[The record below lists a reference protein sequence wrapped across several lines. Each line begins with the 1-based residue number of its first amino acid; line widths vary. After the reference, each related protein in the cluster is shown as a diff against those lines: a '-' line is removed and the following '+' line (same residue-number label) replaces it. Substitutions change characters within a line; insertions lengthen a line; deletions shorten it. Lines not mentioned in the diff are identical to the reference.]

1 MEGGALEERFVQ
13 PCDSPDRVAIEPACS
28 RPGFRLAMR
37 RIGVGLVGSMGERDE
52 VVESVAGGQVVGSIF
67 A

>member
-1 MEGGALEERFVQ
+1 
-13 PCDSPDRVAIEPACS
+13 
-28 RPGFRLAMR
+28 MR